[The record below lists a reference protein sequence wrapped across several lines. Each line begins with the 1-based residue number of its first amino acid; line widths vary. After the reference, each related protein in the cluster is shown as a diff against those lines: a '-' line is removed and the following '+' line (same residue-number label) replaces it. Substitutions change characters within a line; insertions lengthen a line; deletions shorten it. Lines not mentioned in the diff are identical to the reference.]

1 MNPMQTV
8 LDAAA
13 RGDVDSLRSL
23 LQSSSPDQVRA
34 DCDPNELSALHLAA
48 AGGHVDAMRFLLSP
62 EVGSDSNCT
71 RINIFAPL
79 HSAAMQGHT
88 AACELLLDSGANV
101 NMQTEPQGYAPLH
114 SASFGG
120 HVETVR
126 LLIARGGDTSL
137 RNYRDEQP
145 IDTAKRQNQ
154 GDVIAAI
161 TELTA

>member
-1 MNPMQTV
+1 
-8 LDAAA
+8 
-13 RGDVDSLRSL
+13 
-23 LQSSSPDQVRA
+23 
-34 DCDPNELSALHLAA
+34 
-48 AGGHVDAMRFLLSP
+48 
-62 EVGSDSNCT
+62 
-71 RINIFAPL
+71 
-79 HSAAMQGHT
+79 
-88 AACELLLDSGANV
+88 
-101 NMQTEPQGYAPLH
+101 MQTEPQGYAPLH